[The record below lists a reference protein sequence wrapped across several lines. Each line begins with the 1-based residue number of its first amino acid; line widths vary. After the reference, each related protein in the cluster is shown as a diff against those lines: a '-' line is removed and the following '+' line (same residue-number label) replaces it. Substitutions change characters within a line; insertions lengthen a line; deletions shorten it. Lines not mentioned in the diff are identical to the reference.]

1 MMTVIALLVT
11 LGILVTVHEYGHF
24 WVARRCGV
32 KVLRF
37 SIGFGKPLVRWHDK
51 QGTEFVIAA
60 LPLGG
65 YVKMLDARESD
76 VADEDKGFEFTGKP
90 VAQRV
95 AIVSAGPL
103 ANFLFAI
110 LAYWILLMVG
120 VSGLSPYVSGIVPGS
135 AAETA
140 GFVTPTLITR
150 VDGQAVETW
159 QDTRMAL
166 LDRAGDTGFI
176 QLTDANNRSFELPVS
191 GWLSGTEIE
200 DPIALLGLKPLG
212 RYLDAVINTVQENS
226 AAQRAG
232 IEPGD
237 VVLSVDGV
245 PISGWEALVEK
256 VQASPEQSLTFEVDR
271 GGWLINLKVTP
282 QRQDGGSGYLGV
294 SPVVP
299 ELPDDFFVTIQY
311 GPVSAMGQAIQKTWD
326 TVGMSF
332 AMFGKMLSGA
342 ISTQN
347 IGGPVAIAKMAGQS
361 AASGPEV
368 FLSFLAFISI
378 SLGVVNLLPIPV
390 LDGGHLLYYVIE
402 WVRGKPLSD
411 NVQAFG
417 FRLGSSLLV
426 VVMVFAIVNDIVR
439 LL

>member
-1 MMTVIALLVT
+1 MTVIALLVT
-11 LGILVTVHEYGHF
+11 LGVLVTVHEYGHF

-37 SIGFGKPLVRWHDK
+37 SIGFGKPLISWHDK
-51 QGTEFVIAA
+51 HGTEFVIAA

-76 VADEDKGFEFTGKP
+76 VAAEDKGSEFTGKP

-95 AIVSAGPL
+95 AIVSAGPM

-120 VSGLSPYVSGIVPGS
+120 VTGMTPYVSGVLPGS
-135 AAETA
+135 SAEMA
-140 GFVTPTLITR
+140 GLSTPTVITQ
-150 VDGQAVETW
+150 VDGQPIGTW
-159 QDTRMAL
+159 QDARMAL

-176 QLTDANNRSFELPVS
+176 ELTDADNHRYELPVT
-191 GWLSGTEIE
+191 GWLSGSEIA

-212 RYLDAVINTVQENS
+212 RYLDAVIHTVQDDS
-226 AAQRAG
+226 AAQKAG
-232 IEPGD
+232 IETGD
-237 VVLSVDGV
+237 IILSVDGV
-245 PISGWEALVEK
+245 AISGWDALVEK
-256 VQASPEQSLTFEVDR
+256 VQASPDQSLTLGVDR
-271 GGWLINLKVTP
+271 AGWLLNVVVTP
-282 QRQDGGSGYLGV
+282 ERQDGGTGYLGV
-294 SPVVP
+294 SPFIP
-299 ELPDDFFVTIQY
+299 ELPDDFFVTMQY
-311 GPVSAMGQAIQKTWD
+311 GPFSAMGQAVQKTWD

-411 NVQAFG
+411 NIQALG
-417 FRLGSSLLV
+417 FRIGSSLLV